1 MNEIL
6 MKKRALRLKL
16 VLIASHETFQQTLQS
31 FTDQLQVANYVHNN
45 MGSTK
50 IQKTL
55 FHTNNTNQRG
65 DHVYSTNHIRKVM
78 FIAPSFAPLIGRL
91 QSLIGQQGYFQP

>member
-6 MKKRALRLKL
+6 MKLRVAVEVGLNC
-16 VLIASHETFQQTLQS
+16 VSRNFS
-31 FTDQLQVANYVHNN
+31 TDPPILPNYVHNK
-45 MGSTK
+45 MGNTE

-65 DHVYSTNHIRKVM
+65 DYVYSTNHIRKAM
-78 FIAPSFAPLIGRL
+78 FIAPSFTPLIGRL